1 MSRTAHSDKMPEPPF
16 SSGQSQVPLVIAAV
30 GLLMTALLSPTSSP
44 ARLVSFIGVMF
55 SVTGAV
61 LAGVIWVATGRG

>member
-1 MSRTAHSDKMPEPPF
+1 
-16 SSGQSQVPLVIAAV
+16 VIAAV